1 MDAERVAGVGG
12 GTLVRLVSRTPSAG
26 SFSVCRATADGGGG

>member
-1 MDAERVAGVGG
+1 MLKEWLGWG

-26 SFSVCRATADGGGG
+26 SFSGCRATADGGGG